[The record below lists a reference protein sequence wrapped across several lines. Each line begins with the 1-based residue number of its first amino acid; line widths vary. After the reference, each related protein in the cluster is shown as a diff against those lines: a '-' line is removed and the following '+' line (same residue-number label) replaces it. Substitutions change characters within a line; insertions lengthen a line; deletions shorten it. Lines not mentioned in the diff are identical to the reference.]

1 MNGVGLMA
9 AALLSSHLVYAAMQN
24 LAPVSPFVDVDAIGV
39 RNRAIL
45 PAGVSQ
51 FTCVSDDGVLTPM
64 PWDELAVPYEL
75 RNAPPIR
82 QRQFRAGRFCAA
94 QALCALDPD
103 RAVPPLARSSTG
115 APVWPA
121 GITGSITHSR
131 GFTSAAV
138 AHTVQFASIG
148 IDTETIMSPAQARNV
163 SLSVAW
169 ACEVAE
175 ARKAGCNH
183 LEALTLVFSAKESIF
198 KCFSATAGFFDYRD
212 VRIVEVDG
220 NAGTFTARVMRT
232 LSPQLPLHALL
243 HGRFAIEAPWVHTGI
258 ARAVDVREA
267 DA

>member
-1 MNGVGLMA
+1 
-9 AALLSSHLVYAAMQN
+9 MQN
-24 LAPVSPFVDVDAIGV
+24 LASISPFVDADRVAV

-51 FTCVSDDGVLTPM
+51 FTCVSDEGVLTPM

-94 QALCALDPD
+94 QAICALDPS
-103 RAVPPLARSSTG
+103 RAVPPLARGATG
-115 APVWPA
+115 APVWPT
-121 GITGSITHSR
+121 GITGSITHAR

-138 AHTVQFASIG
+138 AHASHFAAIG
-148 IDTETIMSPAQARNV
+148 IDSETIMSPAQARNV

-169 ACEVAE
+169 ACEAVQT
-175 ARKAGCNH
+175 RRAGCDH
-183 LEALTLVFSAKESIF
+183 LEGLTLIFSAKESIF
-198 KCFSATAGFFDYRD
+198 KCFSAIAGFFDYRD

-220 NAGTFTARVMRT
+220 NSGTFTARVMRT
-232 LSPQLPLHALL
+232 LSPQLPLHTVL

-258 ARAVDVREA
+258 VRTADAWEA